1 MMFRKN
7 AITNPPENCEPE
19 KAVTAKNRTRTF
31 IMIGLA
37 LGMLLASLDQTIVGT
52 SLPKIGSELGGMEL
66 FAWLFTAYMLAETI
80 TIPIA
85 GKMSDRVGRKP
96 VFMVGMGL
104 FMGGSILAGMS
115 NSMEMLIFC
124 RFLQGLGGGAM
135 MPVAMATVADLYAPQ
150 ERGKIQGMMGA
161 IFGIASVIGPF
172 LGGYIVDNLDWRW
185 VFYVN
190 VPIGVIAIIVT
201 SMKFPSKA
209 NAEVKAMDYK
219 GMVTLIG
226 ALVPFLLILTWG
238 GSTYAWDSME
248 ILGLAL
254 LAVLSF
260 LAFMV
265 VEPKAA
271 DPIIPF
277 ALFKEP
283 IFTLG
288 TSGLFIM
295 SLGLFGVISFLP
307 LFLQAVIG
315 MSATNSG
322 ATLIPL
328 MLGMMATMLT
338 SGFLLKKT
346 GYKPWLIIGPPVA
359 AFGLFMLSTLHVGSS
374 QTDAIIYLIIV
385 GAGLGAVMSNYIVA
399 AQNVACKKDM
409 GALTSTMSLFRG
421 IGGTIGVTIF
431 GTLLNREFATQ
442 LGQNLSPEAMAVLPF
457 TDPSRLGGMLLVP
470 EAAAQFPT
478 AIIEAIRVSL
488 GNSID
493 YIFFIAAILVA
504 IAVVFSVFIRK
515 VPLKSVEE
523 YHEAVPAKENETV
536 E

>member
-1 MMFRKN
+1 MFGRKK
-7 AITNPPENCEPE
+7 AITAPSATCEPE
-19 KAVTAKNRTRTF
+19 KAVTEKNRTRTF

-37 LGMLLASLDQTIVGT
+37 LGMLLASLDQTVVGT
-52 SLPKIGSELGGMEL
+52 SLPKIGAELGGMNL

-96 VFMVGMGL
+96 IFLFGMGL
-104 FMGGSILAGMS
+104 FLGGSVLAGMAT
-115 NSMEMLIFC
+115 SMEMLIFC

-135 MPVAMATVADLYAPQ
+135 MPVAMATVADLYAPT

-190 VPIGVIAIIVT
+190 VPIGILAIAVT
-201 SMKFPSKA
+201 SMKFPNQVRTEAKRI
-209 NAEVKAMDYK
+209 DYL
-219 GMVTLIG
+219 GMVTIVS
-226 ALVPFLLILTWG
+226 ALAPFLLILTWG
-238 GSTYAWDSME
+238 GTTYAWTSIE
-248 ILGLAL
+248 IMGLAL
-254 LAVLSF
+254 ISIVSLIAF
-260 LAFMV
+260 LV
-265 VEPKAA
+265 IEPKAE

-277 ALFKEP
+277 GLFKEP

-288 TSGLFIM
+288 TAGLFVM
-295 SLGLFGVISFLP
+295 ALGLFGVISFLP

-346 GYKPWLIIGPPVA
+346 GYKPWLLAGPPVA
-359 AFGLFMLSTLHVGSS
+359 AFGLIMLSTLHVGSS
-374 QTDAIIYLIIV
+374 QTDAIIYLIIT
-385 GAGLGAVMSNYIVA
+385 GAGLGMVMSNYIVA
-399 AQNVACKKDM
+399 AQNVSCKKDM
-409 GALTSTMSLFRG
+409 GVMTSTMSLFRG
-421 IGGTIGVTIF
+421 IGGTVGVTIF
-431 GTLLNREFATQ
+431 GSILNREMASQ
-442 LGQNLSPEAMAVLPF
+442 LGQNLTPGAIASLPF
-457 TDPSRLGGMLLVP
+457 SDASELGSLLLSP
-470 EAAAQFPT
+470 FAASYPP
-478 AIIEAIRVSL
+478 AIIEAIRTSL

-493 YIFFIAAILVA
+493 YIFFVAALIVLG
-504 IAVVFSVFIRK
+504 AVVFSVFIRK
-515 VPLKSVEE
+515 VPLKSAEE
-523 YHEAVPAKENETV
+523 YHETAPAKETETA